1 MASDP
6 DSPHVIV
13 LPPLLY
19 VAALAAGLLLNWA
32 VPQPILS
39 GGARWWPLAALGVT
53 LIAVGVTIAAWARS
67 LMERAGT
74 NVNPMLPTTAIVTT
88 GPFRFSRNPLYI
100 ALNLM
105 YVGLA
110 LLTNAAWVLAL
121 IVPLLLVMHYGVIR
135 REERYLDA
143 KFGDAYRGYRARVRR
158 YI

>member
-1 MASDP
+1 MPTDP

-19 VAALAAGLLLNWA
+19 IAALAAGLLLNWA

-39 GGARWWPLAALGVT
+39 GDVRYWVGGLLAALGV
-53 LIAVGVTIAAWARS
+53 LIAAWARS

-74 NVNPMLPTTAIVTT
+74 NVNPMLPTTAIVTR
-88 GPFRFSRNPLYI
+88 GPFRFSRNPLYF

-110 LLTNAAWVLAL
+110 LLTNAGWVLAL

-135 REERYLDA
+135 REERDLEA
-143 KFGDAYRGYRARVRR
+143 KFGDGYRGYRARVRR
-158 YI
+158 YL

>member
-1 MASDP
+1 MPSDP

-32 VPQPILS
+32 VPEPILS
-39 GGARWWPLAALGVT
+39 AGERYWIGGALAAIGV
-53 LIAVGVTIAAWARS
+53 LIAASARS
-67 LMERAGT
+67 LMQRAGT

-110 LLTNAAWVLAL
+110 LLTNAGWVLAL
-121 IVPLLLVMHYGVIR
+121 IVPVLLVMHYGVIR
-135 REERYLDA
+135 REERYLEA
-143 KFGDAYRGYRARVRR
+143 KFGDAYRSYRAHVRR
-158 YI
+158 YL

>member
-1 MASDP
+1 MPSDP

-19 VAALAAGLLLNWA
+19 IAALAAGLLLSWTA
-32 VPQPILS
+32 PLPILS
-39 GGARWWPLAALGVT
+39 GDARYWAGGALAALGV
-53 LIAVGVTIAAWARS
+53 LIAAWARS

-74 NVNPMLPTTAIVTT
+74 NVNPMLPTTAIMTT

-110 LLTNAAWVLAL
+110 LLTNAGWVLAL
-121 IVPLLLVMHYGVIR
+121 IVPVLLVMHYGVIR
-135 REERYLDA
+135 REERYLES
-143 KFGDAYRGYRARVRR
+143 KFGDAYRSYRAHVRR
-158 YI
+158 YL

>member
-32 VPQPILS
+32 APFPILS
-39 GGARWWPLAALGVT
+39 GDARYWAGGALAAIGV
-53 LIAVGVTIAAWARS
+53 LIAAWARS

-88 GPFRFSRNPLYI
+88 GPFRFSRNPLYV

-110 LLTNAAWVLAL
+110 LLTNAGWVLAL
-121 IVPLLLVMHYGVIR
+121 IVPVLLVMHYGVIR

-158 YI
+158 YL

>member
-1 MASDP
+1 MSDP
-6 DSPHVIV
+6 DSPHVLV

-32 VPQPILS
+32 VPQPILDGDARYWA
-39 GGARWWPLAALGVT
+39 GGVLAALGV
-53 LIAVGVTIAAWARS
+53 LIAAWARS

-74 NVNPMLPTTAIVTT
+74 NVNPMLPTTAIVTG

-110 LLTNAAWVLAL
+110 LLSNAFWVLG
-121 IVPLLLVMHYGVIR
+121 LLVPVLLIMHFGVIR
-135 REERYLDA
+135 REERYLEA
-143 KFGDAYRGYRARVRR
+143 KFGDAYRGYRGRVRR
-158 YI
+158 YF